1 MKSPRIIALLL
12 SAVFG
17 TAGITE
23 AAVIRRQS
31 EETAPATQKM
41 EQRATADDL
50 IGDASD
56 DSSLDLMKK
65 AKKKKKKKK
74 SKAS

>member
-31 EETAPATQKM
+31 EDTAPATQKM
-41 EQRATADDL
+41 EQQATADDL
-50 IGDASD
+50 ISNMSD
-56 DSSLDLMKK
+56 DSSVELMKK
-65 AKKKKKKKK
+65 AKKKKKPKK

>member
-31 EETAPATQKM
+31 EDAVPATQKM

-50 IGDASD
+50 ISNSSD
-56 DSSLDLMKK
+56 GSSVELM
-65 AKKKKKKKK
+65 KKKKKTKPKK